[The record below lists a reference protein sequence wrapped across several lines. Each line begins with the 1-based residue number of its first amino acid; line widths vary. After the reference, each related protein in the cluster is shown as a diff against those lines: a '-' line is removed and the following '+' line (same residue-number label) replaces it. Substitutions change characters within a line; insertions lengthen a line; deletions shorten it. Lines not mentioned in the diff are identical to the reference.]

1 MRLPDEDVAI
11 KHKDFRQ
18 VLRFLSQ
25 LVVSLDRVGSSSNFT
40 DISQSDLLL
49 DFHDRF
55 HVSKQATS
63 LRRALS
69 SYLDEEEDSDE
80 GLEEFFEDT
89 EYWSISTFQQPRKYK
104 PA

>member
-18 VLRFLSQ
+18 VLRFLEQ

-40 DISQSDLLL
+40 DISRAELLL

-55 HVSKQATS
+55 FIFRQAAN
-63 LRRALS
+63 LRSELS

-89 EYWSISTFQQPRKYK
+89 EYWSISTFQQARKYK